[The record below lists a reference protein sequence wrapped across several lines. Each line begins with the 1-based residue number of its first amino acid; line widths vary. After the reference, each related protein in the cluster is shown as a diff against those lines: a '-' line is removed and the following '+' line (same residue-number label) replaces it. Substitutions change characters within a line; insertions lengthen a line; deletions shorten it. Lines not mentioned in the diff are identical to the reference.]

1 MLANTFKNLKLSDL
15 SSEGK
20 MEEFSVEVAF
30 YSRDLTYEN
39 GEAGRKLKY
48 LQSEIGEELFL
59 QLCFLIKSFSDS
71 IRSKDKLRNA
81 EIVEAAG
88 MILQEYPY
96 ESLEDFAMAFKR
108 SKLRGDVFYAGLDIA
123 GIFRVVNTYLE
134 EKAGWR
140 EAEQTRKKK
149 EFIRPVTPDELPA
162 DPDIKE
168 RFAELQSQIKKVGH
182 RQIENP
188 ANQRYFTEALKIHAA
203 TMSLDELIECRK
215 SYENQSR
222 DPDRFTEELSI
233 IDAQIENRKSA

>member
-1 MLANTFKNLKLSDL
+1 MESYSIELA
-15 SSEGK
+15 
-20 MEEFSVEVAF
+20 MQ
-30 YSRDLTYEN
+30 SRTLDYKKAN
-39 GEAGRKLKY
+39 DGVKLKY
-48 LQSEIGEELFL
+48 LQAQIGDTLFVH
-59 QLCFLIKSFSDS
+59 LCCMIKSFADS